1 MTRLLLTGFEPFH
14 NSSLNPSK
22 ALVERFEH
30 PSLVAKSILPVVFD
44 ESARKLVE
52 LIDLHAP
59 DVVISLGQA
68 EGRREITPERVAINL
83 DDARIE
89 DNSGNA
95 PSESPIIPGAP
106 DAYFSTLPI
115 QRLVAAMRKVD
126 VPAAISLSAGT
137 FVCNHVFYQMQN
149 YYAGKPIRSGFV
161 HLPIMNEQSSE
172 FPGLPTLS
180 IEVMERG
187 IRALVEAL

>member
-30 PSLVAKSILPVVFD
+30 PALVAKSILPVVFGD
-44 ESARKLVE
+44 SAKKLVE
-52 LIDLHAP
+52 LIDLHRP

-68 EGRREITPERVAINL
+68 EGRREITPERIAINL

-89 DNSGNA
+89 DNAGNA
-95 PSESPIIPGAP
+95 PSESPIIAGAP
-106 DAYFSTLPI
+106 HAYFSTLPI
-115 QRLVAAMRKVD
+115 QRLVAAMKKVD

-137 FVCNHVFYQMQN
+137 FVCNHVFYWMQSHC
-149 YYAGKPIRSGFV
+149 ADKPIRSGFI
-161 HLPIMNEQSSE
+161 HLPLMDAQSSE

-180 IEVMERG
+180 LETMERG
-187 IRALVEAL
+187 IQALVEAL